1 VQFDPRIRARGEAE
15 SCADAARGRFWD
27 GGLADRTSSGSL
39 PGWLMKPA
47 PFEYIRPA
55 SLAEACALLAADED
69 ARLIAGGQTLV
80 PMLAMRLAR
89 PARLIDILRL
99 PELAGIREENGAIVV
114 GATTRQASAEHDPV
128 IKTSVPLLAQ
138 VLPWV
143 GHPPTRNRGTIGGSI
158 ANADPS
164 AEIPLVAVTLG
175 AEILLATAHGKRSVP
190 VDDFFVGAM
199 LTTLGPGECVRAIR
213 FPVWPDKRIG
223 TGFFEISA
231 RRSDFAFVAAAAQVA
246 LDDEERCIDVALG
259 IGGVGERPLRLD
271 VSSLKS
277 TKLDAASVSGA
288 VHAASVELDA
298 GSDLHASAA
307 YRRRVAVT
315 LGIRALEQA
324 RTDAQR
330 AKSVAS
336 AR

>member
-1 VQFDPRIRARGEAE
+1 
-15 SCADAARGRFWD
+15 
-27 GGLADRTSSGSL
+27 
-39 PGWLMKPA
+39 MKPA
-47 PFEYIRPA
+47 PFDYVRPA

-69 ARLIAGGQTLV
+69 SRVIAGGQTLV

-99 PELAGIREENGAIVV
+99 SELAGIREQAGAVVV
-114 GATTRQASAEHDPV
+114 GATTRQAQAERDPV
-128 IKTSVPLLAQ
+128 IRASVPMLAR

-164 AEIPLVAVTLG
+164 AEIPLAAVTLG
-175 AEILLATAHGKRSVP
+175 AEILLATTQGEKSVP
-190 VDDFFVGAM
+190 ADDFFKGAM
-199 LTTLGPGECVRAIR
+199 LTAMEQGDCVRAVR
-213 FPVWPDKRIG
+213 FPVWPQRRIG
-223 TGFFEISA
+223 TGFLEISA

-246 LDDEERCIDVALG
+246 LDDDDRCTELALG
-259 IGGVGERPLRLD
+259 VGGLSDRPLRLD
-271 VSSLKS
+271 VSSLKG
-277 TKLDAASVSGA
+277 TRLDAASVSGA
-288 VHAASVELDA
+288 VGTASAELEP
-298 GSDLHASAA
+298 GGDLHASAA

-324 RTDAQR
+324 RADATE
-330 AKSVAS
+330 KSAGG